1 MKDIVNKFLKDRVE
15 LDEYIVINSNNT
27 ERIGVMENFSVDN
40 KNIRIVTDKQIFN
53 FKNVK
58 IIETKFNSLML
69 MLPDKNTITL
79 EVF

>member
-1 MKDIVNKFLKDRVE
+1 MKNLVEKFLKNRVE

-27 ERIGVMENFSVDN
+27 EKIGIMENFNVDN
-40 KNIRIVTDKQIFN
+40 KNIKIVTDKQIFN

-58 IIETKFNSLML
+58 IIGIKFNLLML
-69 MLPDKNTITL
+69 MLPNKNTITL